1 MYGGMRYY
9 WGRSLVDHLRRM
21 LPEALAEDGAACVMQ
36 LSIIG
41 ERRTTQLL
49 ERLGYHARVVDF
61 GLFEFTE
68 LFNDARDQIARVEEL
83 SDAYH
88 LRLGA
93 TDVMAAYLL
102 EITRKEGTSA

>member
-1 MYGGMRYY
+1 
-9 WGRSLVDHLRRM
+9 
-21 LPEALAEDGAACVMQ
+21 MQ

-49 ERLGYHARVVDF
+49 DRLGYQARVVDF

-68 LFNDARDQIARVEEL
+68 LFNDARDQIARVEDL

-88 LRLGA
+88 LKLGA

-102 EITRKEGTSA
+102 EITKAQGK

>member
-1 MYGGMRYY
+1 
-9 WGRSLVDHLRRM
+9 M
-21 LPEALAEDGAACVMQ
+21 LPDALADDGTAYVMQ

-41 ERRTTQLL
+41 ERRTTLL
-49 ERLGYHARVVDF
+49 LDRLGYQARVVDF

-88 LRLGA
+88 LNLGA

-102 EITRKEGTSA
+102 EITRKEGTSE

>member
-1 MYGGMRYY
+1 
-9 WGRSLVDHLRRM
+9 
-21 LPEALAEDGAACVMQ
+21 
-36 LSIIG
+36 
-41 ERRTTQLL
+41 
-49 ERLGYHARVVDF
+49 VDF

-88 LRLGA
+88 LKLGA

-102 EITRKEGTSA
+102 EITRKEGRTA